1 MLNVQ
6 NIGDN
11 ECYKWFLVRYLQPAD
26 YHLVRIR
33 KIGKLFKDKLDFED
47 IKFSV
52 KIKDIHKIE
61 KNNYIDIS
69 VFGYDNKIKYL
80 IYVSKKML

>member
-1 MLNVQ
+1 M
-6 NIGDN
+6 G
-11 ECYKWFLVRYLQPAD
+11 RYLQPAD

-33 KIGKLFKDKLDFED
+33 KIDKLFKDKSDFED
-47 IKFSV
+47 IKFPV